1 MNPERWEQVEQLYHS
16 ALERD
21 VSQRAAFLN
30 AACAGDDSL
39 RREIESLLAHQ
50 TEAENLLE
58 SPAMEIA
65 AKVYAD
71 DQADSLVGQS
81 LGSYQILSLLG
92 VGGMGE
98 VYRARDT
105 RLDRTVALKILP
117 SEVAADE
124 ERMRRFVRE
133 AKAASAINHPNVAAI
148 YEIGEAEGV
157 SFIAMEFVE
166 GQTLAAQIHSRP
178 LEVAKLVEIGLQV
191 ADALDGA
198 HSKGITH
205 RDLKPANLMV
215 TPRGQVKVLD
225 FGLAKIDRPAGQA
238 VESNLSTLMQTT
250 PGAVLGTVPYMSPEQ
265 ARGQEVD
272 GRSDIFSLG
281 VVLYEM
287 ATGKRPFDGATLT
300 DVLAAILKAEPLPLT
315 HYSPELPVELQRIV
329 SRALRKDR
337 EERYQVIK
345 DLLIDLKDLKRELD
359 LQAKTKSAGRTIN
372 DLMQVGTTRTD
383 QMGIARTTSSV
394 EPLESEIKRHKWGAG
409 LRPKTLVIA
418 VAVIT
423 LFSLIS
429 FCAGIKQ
436 IPSSAQPSFR
446 QLTFRRGTISTARFA
461 PDGQTFIYS
470 AAFDGKPVELFT
482 SRIERPESSSLK
494 LQAGIQ
500 SISSAG
506 EMAILLGCDLD
517 WGECRDGTLA
527 QLPPLGGTPREIM
540 EHVYEADWA
549 PDGKRL
555 AIIRVVEGEYQL
567 EYPAGTVLYKSEGQI
582 SNVRVS
588 PRGDLVAFI
597 DHPVLGNP
605 SGFVMVVNPAGEKR
619 VLSTGWETA
628 KGLAWSP
635 TGDEVWFSAS
645 KTRELAL
652 YAVTLSGR
660 ERLVFQA
667 PGDLHLYD
675 ISRDGRVLAAVGN
688 PRSRMIGFTAGSEKE
703 RDLSWFDWS
712 TSADLSADGR
722 MLLFYEWGMAVGGV
736 PIVYLRKMDE
746 ANDPIRLGQGKALA
760 LSPDRKWALA
770 LQEGL
775 PPQLVLLPTGPGE
788 PRLLPRGAIKE
799 YHYAS
804 WFPDGEQ
811 ILFTGLE
818 SGHGLRSYVQDKSG
832 GQAHTITDEGMIA
845 LSVSPDGKR
854 LFAWAPD
861 KGLGG
866 KYYMCPLNGT
876 NPTPIPSLE
885 AGEEPIQWTA
895 DGRALYVRGS
905 GDTAKIYR
913 VNLPSGRRE
922 LWKELMPDP
931 VGLIGIEVKPGGI
944 RITPD
949 GKSYVYTYW
958 SALQDLFLVEG
969 LK

>member
-1 MNPERWEQVEQLYHS
+1 
-16 ALERD
+16 
-21 VSQRAAFLN
+21 
-30 AACAGDDSL
+30 
-39 RREIESLLAHQ
+39 
-50 TEAENLLE
+50 
-58 SPAMEIA
+58 
-65 AKVYAD
+65 
-71 DQADSLVGQS
+71 
-81 LGSYQILSLLG
+81 
-92 VGGMGE
+92 
-98 VYRARDT
+98 
-105 RLDRTVALKILP
+105 
-117 SEVAADE
+117 
-124 ERMRRFVRE
+124 
-133 AKAASAINHPNVAAI
+133 
-148 YEIGEAEGV
+148 
-157 SFIAMEFVE
+157 
-166 GQTLAAQIHSRP
+166 
-178 LEVAKLVEIGLQV
+178 
-191 ADALDGA
+191 
-198 HSKGITH
+198 
-205 RDLKPANLMV
+205 MV

-225 FGLAKIDRPAGQA
+225 FGLAKINKPAGQA

-345 DLLIDLKDLKRELD
+345 DLLIDLKRELD

-429 FCAGIKQ
+429 FYAGIKQ

-506 EMAILLGCDLD
+506 EMAILLGGDLG

-540 EHVYEADWA
+540 EYVYEADWA

-582 SNVRVS
+582 TNVRVS
-588 PRGDLVAFI
+588 PKGDLIAFI
-597 DHPVLGNP
+597 DHPVLGDI
-605 SGFVMVVNPAGEKR
+605 SGSVMVVDISAQKR
-619 VLSTGWETA
+619 VLFVGWT
-628 KGLAWSP
+628 
-635 TGDEVWFSAS
+635 F
-645 KTRELAL
+645 
-652 YAVTLSGR
+652 
-660 ERLVFQA
+660 
-667 PGDLHLYD
+667 
-675 ISRDGRVLAAVGN
+675 
-688 PRSRMIGFTAGSEKE
+688 
-703 RDLSWFDWS
+703 
-712 TSADLSADGR
+712 
-722 MLLFYEWGMAVGGV
+722 
-736 PIVYLRKMDE
+736 
-746 ANDPIRLGQGKALA
+746 AN
-760 LSPDRKWALA
+760 
-770 LQEGL
+770 
-775 PPQLVLLPTGPGE
+775 
-788 PRLLPRGAIKE
+788 
-799 YHYAS
+799 
-804 WFPDGEQ
+804 
-811 ILFTGLE
+811 
-818 SGHGLRSYVQDKSG
+818 
-832 GQAHTITDEGMIA
+832 
-845 LSVSPDGKR
+845 
-854 LFAWAPD
+854 
-861 KGLGG
+861 GLG
-866 KYYMCPLNGT
+866 
-876 NPTPIPSLE
+876 
-885 AGEEPIQWTA
+885 
-895 DGRALYVRGS
+895 V
-905 GDTAKIYR
+905 YR
-913 VNLPSGRRE
+913 R
-922 LWKELMPDP
+922 
-931 VGLIGIEVKPGGI
+931 
-944 RITPD
+944 
-949 GKSYVYTYW
+949 
-958 SALQDLFLVEG
+958 
-969 LK
+969 